1 MKPVPAI
8 ISGHAIVEPAFLIR
22 EIKQPYFDSEFHFH
36 GECQLVY
43 IIKGSGKRIV
53 GDSIEYFTENELVF
67 LGPNIPHVW
76 YNAGGAAHPSKH
88 SGSQS
93 LSLFIA
99 PGRLKDILVAFGEAH
114 KSASLL
120 HKGQR
125 GMFITGQTKKE
136 LVGLLTEAASLKGIA
151 RVAVLFQILHILI
164 STNEYSFLASATYEN
179 RLQFRDNDRMNRVY
193 HYLLE
198 NFQDE
203 IQLSQ
208 VAEVAGMNPNAF
220 CRYFKSR
227 TQKSCTSFINE
238 LRISYACKL
247 LSENDVSITSVAF
260 ECGFNNVSNFNR
272 AFRMIKKISPSQY
285 RKELEIV

>member
-8 ISGHAIVEPAFLIR
+8 ISGDAPDEPAFLIR
-22 EIKQPYFDSEFHFH
+22 EINQPYFDSEFHFH
-36 GECQLVY
+36 EECQLVY
-43 IIKGSGKRIV
+43 ITKGSGKRIV
-53 GDSIEYFTENELVF
+53 GDSVEYFTENELVF

-76 YNAGGAAHPSKH
+76 YNAGGSAHPAKH
-88 SGSQS
+88 SCSRS

-99 PGRLKDILVAFGEAH
+99 PRQLKEFLVAFGEAH
-114 KSASLL
+114 KTTALFN
-120 HKGQR
+120 KGQR

-136 LVGLLTEAASLKGIA
+136 LISLLTEAARLKGMA
-151 RVAVLFQILHILI
+151 RIAVLFQLLHILA
-164 STNEYSFLASATYEN
+164 STNEYSFLVSTTYEN
-179 RLQFRDNDRMNRVY
+179 KLQFRDNDRMNKVY

-198 NFQDE
+198 NFQNE

-208 VAEVAGMNPNAF
+208 VAAVAGMNPNAF

-227 TQKSCTSFINE
+227 TQKSCTRFINE
-238 LRISYACKL
+238 LRISYASKL
-247 LSENDVSITSVAF
+247 LAEKDESIMSVAF

-272 AFRMIKKISPSQY
+272 SFKLIKKISPGQY